1 MSKNYLGVTRRGN
14 SNGDCTRYE
23 TLKELTMSEHKE
35 RYILQDFIIANV
47 DNEEERNTAIAFI
60 IPRSLI
66 AKNVVTYNKKH
77 PDKPIDPTSE
87 TFTSTVVLALCKE
100 ELAESF
106 IVICSEPD
114 ADGDAI
120 IELWRRL

>member
-1 MSKNYLGVTRRGN
+1 MRGNYLGVTRHGN
-14 SNGDCTRYE
+14 SKGDCTRYE

-35 RYILQDFIIANV
+35 RYILQDFIIANIN
-47 DNEEERNTAIAFI
+47 NEEERNTALAVI

-66 AKNVVTYNKKH
+66 AKSVATYNKEH
-77 PDKPIDPTSE
+77 PDKHIDSTSE
-87 TFTSTVVLALCKE
+87 TFTSTVVLDLCAE

-114 ADGDAI
+114 ADGDSI